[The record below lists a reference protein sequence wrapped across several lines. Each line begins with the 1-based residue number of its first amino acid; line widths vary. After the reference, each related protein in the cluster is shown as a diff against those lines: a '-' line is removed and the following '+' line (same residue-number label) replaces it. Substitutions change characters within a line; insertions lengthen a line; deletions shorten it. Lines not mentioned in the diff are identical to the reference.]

1 MAEQTIL
8 IAEDDPDIRDGVRI
22 LLSGE
27 GYHIIEAENGTRAL
41 EVFRPEVDLVILDI
55 MMPGMSG
62 LRVCEELRKLS
73 TVPILFLTAK
83 SQESDKL
90 LGLTAGGDD
99 YLPKPFSFAELS
111 ARVKALL
118 RRYCVYQG
126 KGQAPARAENLTL
139 CSHGVKLALDC
150 NRVWVD
156 GEEIDL
162 TETEY
167 KILRLLMQSPQRIF
181 PVQVIYEDVWQEPYF
196 YTSNGTV
203 MVHIR
208 NLRMKIEKDPQNPAR
223 LQTMWGKGTA
233 LCPGRR
239 RIMRKKLGLSGKL
252 VLMILFSAL
261 ASAVFLVGMQVVL
274 NKALWLYFDQ
284 PETQQ
289 KAVEKQVQELQSYID
304 RRGLSSRDID
314 KLDDWSVRNGSTMFI
329 IYDRSRMLYSSY
341 PLVAPVYE
349 GRENVTETVPA
360 ERWLPMYSLTFSD
373 KEATAMFYYNGVD
386 AYYGKGCE
394 ILLLVSFALFPLF
407 FFLSSRK
414 IIRYILLLS
423 GEIQAMEGG
432 DLDHPITIQ
441 GDDELALLATS
452 LDGLRLTLR
461 QQQAEEAQAAAKV
474 KSLITE
480 MSHDLRTPL
489 TTLLLYTEILRHHKY
504 ETEAQQDEY
513 LAKIDGKA
521 RQIKQLSDNLFEYA
535 LVTRDTVVQLDAPA
549 RFSQI
554 FEEPLAEM
562 VEMLQQ
568 RGFACA
574 LELGSEDV
582 LLTVRAQYIRRIL
595 DNIGS
600 NLIKYADPAR
610 PIEVRFL
617 RQEGRAGLVFRN
629 HVLPAPPA
637 VESTKVGLTS
647 IETMM
652 DKMHA
657 DCKIEQENEQFT
669 MTLLFPVE

>member
-1 MAEQTIL
+1 
-8 IAEDDPDIRDGVRI
+8 
-22 LLSGE
+22 
-27 GYHIIEAENGTRAL
+27 
-41 EVFRPEVDLVILDI
+41 
-55 MMPGMSG
+55 
-62 LRVCEELRKLS
+62 
-73 TVPILFLTAK
+73 
-83 SQESDKL
+83 
-90 LGLTAGGDD
+90 
-99 YLPKPFSFAELS
+99 
-111 ARVKALL
+111 
-118 RRYCVYQG
+118 
-126 KGQAPARAENLTL
+126 
-139 CSHGVKLALDC
+139 
-150 NRVWVD
+150 
-156 GEEIDL
+156 
-162 TETEY
+162 
-167 KILRLLMQSPQRIF
+167 
-181 PVQVIYEDVWQEPYF
+181 
-196 YTSNGTV
+196 
-203 MVHIR
+203 
-208 NLRMKIEKDPQNPAR
+208 
-223 LQTMWGKGTA
+223 
-233 LCPGRR
+233 
-239 RIMRKKLGLSGKL
+239 MRKKLGLSGKL
-252 VLMILFSAL
+252 MLMILFSAL
-261 ASAVFLVGMQVVL
+261 ASAMLLVGMQVVL

-349 GRENVTETVPA
+349 GRENVTEAVPA
-360 ERWLPMYSLTFSD
+360 EHGLPMYSLTFSD
-373 KEATAMFYYNGVD
+373 KKTTAMFYYNGVD

-407 FFLSSRK
+407 FFLSCRK

-432 DLDHPITIQ
+432 DLDHSITIQ

-474 KSLITE
+474 KSLIIE

-504 ETEAQQDEY
+504 ETEAQEGEY

-554 FEEPLAEM
+554 FEELLADM

-657 DCKIEQENEQFT
+657 DCKIEQENEQFA
-669 MTLLFPVE
+669 MTLLFPISQ

>member
-1 MAEQTIL
+1 
-8 IAEDDPDIRDGVRI
+8 
-22 LLSGE
+22 
-27 GYHIIEAENGTRAL
+27 
-41 EVFRPEVDLVILDI
+41 
-55 MMPGMSG
+55 
-62 LRVCEELRKLS
+62 
-73 TVPILFLTAK
+73 
-83 SQESDKL
+83 
-90 LGLTAGGDD
+90 
-99 YLPKPFSFAELS
+99 
-111 ARVKALL
+111 
-118 RRYCVYQG
+118 
-126 KGQAPARAENLTL
+126 
-139 CSHGVKLALDC
+139 
-150 NRVWVD
+150 
-156 GEEIDL
+156 
-162 TETEY
+162 
-167 KILRLLMQSPQRIF
+167 
-181 PVQVIYEDVWQEPYF
+181 
-196 YTSNGTV
+196 
-203 MVHIR
+203 
-208 NLRMKIEKDPQNPAR
+208 
-223 LQTMWGKGTA
+223 
-233 LCPGRR
+233 
-239 RIMRKKLGLSGKL
+239 MRKKLGLSGKL

-289 KAVEKQVQELQSYID
+289 KAVEKLVQELQSYID

-349 GRENVTETVPA
+349 GRENVTEAVSA
-360 ERWLPMYSLTFSD
+360 EHWLPMYSLTFSD
-373 KEATAMFYYNGVD
+373 KETTAMFYYNGVD

-394 ILLLVSFALFPLF
+394 ILLFVSFALFPLF

-535 LVTRDTVVQLDAPA
+535 LVTRDTVVQLDAPT

-652 DKMHA
+652 EKMHA

>member
-1 MAEQTIL
+1 
-8 IAEDDPDIRDGVRI
+8 
-22 LLSGE
+22 
-27 GYHIIEAENGTRAL
+27 
-41 EVFRPEVDLVILDI
+41 
-55 MMPGMSG
+55 
-62 LRVCEELRKLS
+62 
-73 TVPILFLTAK
+73 
-83 SQESDKL
+83 
-90 LGLTAGGDD
+90 
-99 YLPKPFSFAELS
+99 
-111 ARVKALL
+111 
-118 RRYCVYQG
+118 
-126 KGQAPARAENLTL
+126 
-139 CSHGVKLALDC
+139 
-150 NRVWVD
+150 
-156 GEEIDL
+156 
-162 TETEY
+162 
-167 KILRLLMQSPQRIF
+167 
-181 PVQVIYEDVWQEPYF
+181 
-196 YTSNGTV
+196 
-203 MVHIR
+203 
-208 NLRMKIEKDPQNPAR
+208 
-223 LQTMWGKGTA
+223 
-233 LCPGRR
+233 
-239 RIMRKKLGLSGKL
+239 MRKKLGLSGKL

-261 ASAVFLVGMQVVL
+261 ASAVLLVGMQVLL

-289 KAVEKQVQELQSYID
+289 RAVEKQVQELQSYID
-304 RRGLSSRDID
+304 RHGLSSRDID

-341 PLVAPVYE
+341 PLIAPVYE
-349 GRENVTETVPA
+349 GRENVTEAVPA
-360 ERWLPMYSLTFSD
+360 EHWLPMYSLTFSD
-373 KEATAMFYYNGVD
+373 KETTAMFYYNGVD

-407 FFLSSRK
+407 FFLLSRK

-669 MTLLFPVE
+669 MTLLFPISQ

>member
-1 MAEQTIL
+1 M
-8 IAEDDPDIRDGVRI
+8 
-22 LLSGE
+22 
-27 GYHIIEAENGTRAL
+27 
-41 EVFRPEVDLVILDI
+41 
-55 MMPGMSG
+55 
-62 LRVCEELRKLS
+62 C
-73 TVPILFLTAK
+73 
-83 SQESDKL
+83 
-90 LGLTAGGDD
+90 
-99 YLPKPFSFAELS
+99 
-111 ARVKALL
+111 
-118 RRYCVYQG
+118 
-126 KGQAPARAENLTL
+126 
-139 CSHGVKLALDC
+139 
-150 NRVWVD
+150 
-156 GEEIDL
+156 
-162 TETEY
+162 
-167 KILRLLMQSPQRIF
+167 
-181 PVQVIYEDVWQEPYF
+181 
-196 YTSNGTV
+196 
-203 MVHIR
+203 
-208 NLRMKIEKDPQNPAR
+208 
-223 LQTMWGKGTA
+223 
-233 LCPGRR
+233 
-239 RIMRKKLGLSGKL
+239 KKLGLSGKL

-261 ASAVFLVGMQVVL
+261 ASAVLLVGMQVLL

-289 KAVEKQVQELQSYID
+289 RAVEKQVQELQSYID

-314 KLDDWSVRNGSTMFI
+314 KLNDWSVRNGSTMFI

-349 GRENVTETVPA
+349 GRENVTEAVPA
-360 ERWLPMYSLTFSD
+360 EHWLPMYSLTFSD
-373 KEATAMFYYNGVD
+373 KETTAMFYYNGVD

-407 FFLSSRK
+407 FFLLSRK

-504 ETEAQQDEY
+504 ETEAQQNEY

-568 RGFACA
+568 RGFACG

-610 PIEVRFL
+610 PIEVWFL

>member
-1 MAEQTIL
+1 
-8 IAEDDPDIRDGVRI
+8 
-22 LLSGE
+22 
-27 GYHIIEAENGTRAL
+27 
-41 EVFRPEVDLVILDI
+41 
-55 MMPGMSG
+55 
-62 LRVCEELRKLS
+62 
-73 TVPILFLTAK
+73 
-83 SQESDKL
+83 
-90 LGLTAGGDD
+90 
-99 YLPKPFSFAELS
+99 
-111 ARVKALL
+111 
-118 RRYCVYQG
+118 
-126 KGQAPARAENLTL
+126 
-139 CSHGVKLALDC
+139 
-150 NRVWVD
+150 
-156 GEEIDL
+156 
-162 TETEY
+162 
-167 KILRLLMQSPQRIF
+167 
-181 PVQVIYEDVWQEPYF
+181 
-196 YTSNGTV
+196 
-203 MVHIR
+203 
-208 NLRMKIEKDPQNPAR
+208 
-223 LQTMWGKGTA
+223 
-233 LCPGRR
+233 
-239 RIMRKKLGLSGKL
+239 MRKKLGLSGKL

-394 ILLLVSFALFPLF
+394 ILLLVSVALFPLF

-414 IIRYILLLS
+414 IIRYIHLLS

-432 DLDHPITIQ
+432 DLDHAITIQ

-657 DCKIEQENEQFT
+657 DCKIEQENEQFA

>member
-1 MAEQTIL
+1 
-8 IAEDDPDIRDGVRI
+8 
-22 LLSGE
+22 
-27 GYHIIEAENGTRAL
+27 
-41 EVFRPEVDLVILDI
+41 
-55 MMPGMSG
+55 
-62 LRVCEELRKLS
+62 
-73 TVPILFLTAK
+73 
-83 SQESDKL
+83 
-90 LGLTAGGDD
+90 
-99 YLPKPFSFAELS
+99 
-111 ARVKALL
+111 
-118 RRYCVYQG
+118 
-126 KGQAPARAENLTL
+126 
-139 CSHGVKLALDC
+139 
-150 NRVWVD
+150 
-156 GEEIDL
+156 
-162 TETEY
+162 
-167 KILRLLMQSPQRIF
+167 
-181 PVQVIYEDVWQEPYF
+181 
-196 YTSNGTV
+196 
-203 MVHIR
+203 
-208 NLRMKIEKDPQNPAR
+208 
-223 LQTMWGKGTA
+223 
-233 LCPGRR
+233 
-239 RIMRKKLGLSGKL
+239 MRKKLGLSGKL

-289 KAVEKQVQELQSYID
+289 RAVEKQVQELQSYID

-373 KEATAMFYYNGVD
+373 KETTAMFYYNGVD

-394 ILLLVSFALFPLF
+394 ILLFVSFALFPLF

-432 DLDHPITIQ
+432 DLDHSITIQ

>member
-1 MAEQTIL
+1 
-8 IAEDDPDIRDGVRI
+8 
-22 LLSGE
+22 
-27 GYHIIEAENGTRAL
+27 
-41 EVFRPEVDLVILDI
+41 
-55 MMPGMSG
+55 
-62 LRVCEELRKLS
+62 
-73 TVPILFLTAK
+73 
-83 SQESDKL
+83 
-90 LGLTAGGDD
+90 
-99 YLPKPFSFAELS
+99 
-111 ARVKALL
+111 
-118 RRYCVYQG
+118 
-126 KGQAPARAENLTL
+126 
-139 CSHGVKLALDC
+139 
-150 NRVWVD
+150 
-156 GEEIDL
+156 
-162 TETEY
+162 
-167 KILRLLMQSPQRIF
+167 
-181 PVQVIYEDVWQEPYF
+181 
-196 YTSNGTV
+196 
-203 MVHIR
+203 
-208 NLRMKIEKDPQNPAR
+208 
-223 LQTMWGKGTA
+223 
-233 LCPGRR
+233 
-239 RIMRKKLGLSGKL
+239 
-252 VLMILFSAL
+252 
-261 ASAVFLVGMQVVL
+261 
-274 NKALWLYFDQ
+274 
-284 PETQQ
+284 
-289 KAVEKQVQELQSYID
+289 
-304 RRGLSSRDID
+304 
-314 KLDDWSVRNGSTMFI
+314 
-329 IYDRSRMLYSSY
+329 
-341 PLVAPVYE
+341 
-349 GRENVTETVPA
+349 
-360 ERWLPMYSLTFSD
+360 
-373 KEATAMFYYNGVD
+373 
-386 AYYGKGCE
+386 
-394 ILLLVSFALFPLF
+394 
-407 FFLSSRK
+407 
-414 IIRYILLLS
+414 
-423 GEIQAMEGG
+423 
-432 DLDHPITIQ
+432 
-441 GDDELALLATS
+441 
-452 LDGLRLTLR
+452 
-461 QQQAEEAQAAAKV
+461 
-474 KSLITE
+474 

-610 PIEVRFL
+610 PIEMRFL

>member
-1 MAEQTIL
+1 
-8 IAEDDPDIRDGVRI
+8 
-22 LLSGE
+22 
-27 GYHIIEAENGTRAL
+27 
-41 EVFRPEVDLVILDI
+41 
-55 MMPGMSG
+55 
-62 LRVCEELRKLS
+62 
-73 TVPILFLTAK
+73 
-83 SQESDKL
+83 
-90 LGLTAGGDD
+90 
-99 YLPKPFSFAELS
+99 
-111 ARVKALL
+111 
-118 RRYCVYQG
+118 
-126 KGQAPARAENLTL
+126 
-139 CSHGVKLALDC
+139 
-150 NRVWVD
+150 
-156 GEEIDL
+156 
-162 TETEY
+162 
-167 KILRLLMQSPQRIF
+167 
-181 PVQVIYEDVWQEPYF
+181 
-196 YTSNGTV
+196 
-203 MVHIR
+203 
-208 NLRMKIEKDPQNPAR
+208 
-223 LQTMWGKGTA
+223 
-233 LCPGRR
+233 
-239 RIMRKKLGLSGKL
+239 MRKKLGLSGKL

-289 KAVEKQVQELQSYID
+289 KAVEKQVQELQNYID

-341 PLVAPVYE
+341 PLVTPVYE
-349 GRENVTETVPA
+349 GRENVTEAVPT
-360 ERWLPMYSLTFSD
+360 EHWLPMYLLTFSD
-373 KEATAMFYYNGVD
+373 KETTAMFYYNGVD

-394 ILLLVSFALFPLF
+394 ILLLVSLALFPLF

-669 MTLLFPVE
+669 MTLLFPISQ

>member
-1 MAEQTIL
+1 MKKQ
-8 IAEDDPDIRDGVRI
+8 
-22 LLSGE
+22 
-27 GYHIIEAENGTRAL
+27 NGLAKQFMGMIVLAAL
-41 EVFRPEVDLVILDI
+41 ESVLL
-55 MMPGMSG
+55 
-62 LRVCEELRKLS
+62 L
-73 TVPILFLTAK
+73 TV
-83 SQESDKL
+83 S
-90 LGLTAGGDD
+90 
-99 YLPKPFSFAELS
+99 
-111 ARVKALL
+111 
-118 RRYCVYQG
+118 
-126 KGQAPARAENLTL
+126 
-139 CSHGVKLALDC
+139 
-150 NRVWVD
+150 
-156 GEEIDL
+156 
-162 TETEY
+162 
-167 KILRLLMQSPQRIF
+167 
-181 PVQVIYEDVWQEPYF
+181 
-196 YTSNGTV
+196 
-203 MVHIR
+203 
-208 NLRMKIEKDPQNPAR
+208 
-223 LQTMWGKGTA
+223 
-233 LCPGRR
+233 
-239 RIMRKKLGLSGKL
+239 
-252 VLMILFSAL
+252 
-261 ASAVFLVGMQVVL
+261 QVVL
-274 NKALWLYFDQ
+274 AKGLRFWFSRTEVQQHA
-284 PETQQ
+284 TQ
-289 KAVEKQVQELQSYID
+289 KQVQELQSYID

-349 GRENVTETVPA
+349 GRGNVTEAVPA
-360 ERWLPMYSLTFSD
+360 VSAEHWLPMYSLTFSD
-373 KEATAMFYYNGVD
+373 KETTAMFYYNGVD

-432 DLDHPITIQ
+432 DLDHSITIQ

-504 ETEAQQDEY
+504 ETEAQEGEY

-610 PIEVRFL
+610 PIEVLFL

>member
-1 MAEQTIL
+1 
-8 IAEDDPDIRDGVRI
+8 
-22 LLSGE
+22 
-27 GYHIIEAENGTRAL
+27 
-41 EVFRPEVDLVILDI
+41 
-55 MMPGMSG
+55 
-62 LRVCEELRKLS
+62 
-73 TVPILFLTAK
+73 
-83 SQESDKL
+83 
-90 LGLTAGGDD
+90 
-99 YLPKPFSFAELS
+99 
-111 ARVKALL
+111 
-118 RRYCVYQG
+118 
-126 KGQAPARAENLTL
+126 
-139 CSHGVKLALDC
+139 
-150 NRVWVD
+150 
-156 GEEIDL
+156 
-162 TETEY
+162 
-167 KILRLLMQSPQRIF
+167 
-181 PVQVIYEDVWQEPYF
+181 
-196 YTSNGTV
+196 
-203 MVHIR
+203 
-208 NLRMKIEKDPQNPAR
+208 
-223 LQTMWGKGTA
+223 
-233 LCPGRR
+233 
-239 RIMRKKLGLSGKL
+239 MRKKLGLSGKL

-284 PETQQ
+284 PEIQQ
-289 KAVEKQVQELQSYID
+289 RAVEKQVQELQSYID

-373 KEATAMFYYNGVD
+373 KETTAMFYYNGVD

-394 ILLLVSFALFPLF
+394 ILLFVSFALFPLF

-432 DLDHPITIQ
+432 DLDHSITIQ

-504 ETEAQQDEY
+504 ETEAQEGEY

>member
-1 MAEQTIL
+1 
-8 IAEDDPDIRDGVRI
+8 
-22 LLSGE
+22 
-27 GYHIIEAENGTRAL
+27 
-41 EVFRPEVDLVILDI
+41 
-55 MMPGMSG
+55 
-62 LRVCEELRKLS
+62 
-73 TVPILFLTAK
+73 
-83 SQESDKL
+83 
-90 LGLTAGGDD
+90 
-99 YLPKPFSFAELS
+99 
-111 ARVKALL
+111 
-118 RRYCVYQG
+118 
-126 KGQAPARAENLTL
+126 
-139 CSHGVKLALDC
+139 
-150 NRVWVD
+150 
-156 GEEIDL
+156 
-162 TETEY
+162 
-167 KILRLLMQSPQRIF
+167 
-181 PVQVIYEDVWQEPYF
+181 
-196 YTSNGTV
+196 
-203 MVHIR
+203 
-208 NLRMKIEKDPQNPAR
+208 
-223 LQTMWGKGTA
+223 
-233 LCPGRR
+233 
-239 RIMRKKLGLSGKL
+239 MRKKLGLSGKL

-261 ASAVFLVGMQVVL
+261 ASAVFLVGMQVVM

-289 KAVEKQVQELQSYID
+289 RAVEKQVQELQSYID

-314 KLDDWSVRNGSTMFI
+314 KLDDWSVRNGSTIFI

-341 PLVAPVYE
+341 PLVTPVYE
-349 GRENVTETVPA
+349 GRENVTEAVPA

-373 KEATAMFYYNGVD
+373 KETTAMFYYNGVD

-535 LVTRDTVVQLDAPA
+535 LVTRDTVVQLDA
-549 RFSQI
+549 
-554 FEEPLAEM
+554 
-562 VEMLQQ
+562 
-568 RGFACA
+568 C
-574 LELGSEDV
+574 
-582 LLTVRAQYIRRIL
+582 LLYTSDA
-595 DNIGS
+595 
-600 NLIKYADPAR
+600 AD
-610 PIEVRFL
+610 E
-617 RQEGRAGLVFRN
+617 
-629 HVLPAPPA
+629 
-637 VESTKVGLTS
+637 
-647 IETMM
+647 
-652 DKMHA
+652 
-657 DCKIEQENEQFT
+657 
-669 MTLLFPVE
+669 

>member
-1 MAEQTIL
+1 
-8 IAEDDPDIRDGVRI
+8 
-22 LLSGE
+22 
-27 GYHIIEAENGTRAL
+27 
-41 EVFRPEVDLVILDI
+41 
-55 MMPGMSG
+55 
-62 LRVCEELRKLS
+62 
-73 TVPILFLTAK
+73 
-83 SQESDKL
+83 
-90 LGLTAGGDD
+90 
-99 YLPKPFSFAELS
+99 
-111 ARVKALL
+111 
-118 RRYCVYQG
+118 
-126 KGQAPARAENLTL
+126 
-139 CSHGVKLALDC
+139 
-150 NRVWVD
+150 
-156 GEEIDL
+156 
-162 TETEY
+162 
-167 KILRLLMQSPQRIF
+167 
-181 PVQVIYEDVWQEPYF
+181 
-196 YTSNGTV
+196 
-203 MVHIR
+203 
-208 NLRMKIEKDPQNPAR
+208 
-223 LQTMWGKGTA
+223 
-233 LCPGRR
+233 
-239 RIMRKKLGLSGKL
+239 MRKKLGLSGKL

-289 KAVEKQVQELQSYID
+289 RAVEKQVQELQSYID

-373 KEATAMFYYNGVD
+373 KETTAMFYYNGVD

-394 ILLLVSFALFPLF
+394 ILLFVSFALFPLF

-432 DLDHPITIQ
+432 DLDHSITIQ

-489 TTLLLYTEILRHHKY
+489 TTLLLYTEILRHHKH

>member
-1 MAEQTIL
+1 
-8 IAEDDPDIRDGVRI
+8 
-22 LLSGE
+22 
-27 GYHIIEAENGTRAL
+27 
-41 EVFRPEVDLVILDI
+41 
-55 MMPGMSG
+55 
-62 LRVCEELRKLS
+62 
-73 TVPILFLTAK
+73 
-83 SQESDKL
+83 
-90 LGLTAGGDD
+90 
-99 YLPKPFSFAELS
+99 
-111 ARVKALL
+111 
-118 RRYCVYQG
+118 
-126 KGQAPARAENLTL
+126 
-139 CSHGVKLALDC
+139 
-150 NRVWVD
+150 
-156 GEEIDL
+156 
-162 TETEY
+162 
-167 KILRLLMQSPQRIF
+167 
-181 PVQVIYEDVWQEPYF
+181 
-196 YTSNGTV
+196 
-203 MVHIR
+203 
-208 NLRMKIEKDPQNPAR
+208 
-223 LQTMWGKGTA
+223 
-233 LCPGRR
+233 
-239 RIMRKKLGLSGKL
+239 MRKKLGLSGKL

-289 KAVEKQVQELQSYID
+289 RAVEKQVQELQSYID

-341 PLVAPVYE
+341 PLVTPVYE
-349 GRENVTETVPA
+349 GRGNVTEAVPA

-373 KEATAMFYYNGVD
+373 KETTAMFYYNGVD

-394 ILLLVSFALFPLF
+394 ILLLVSFGLFPLF

-617 RQEGRAGLVFRN
+617 RQEGKAGLVFRN

>member
-1 MAEQTIL
+1 
-8 IAEDDPDIRDGVRI
+8 
-22 LLSGE
+22 
-27 GYHIIEAENGTRAL
+27 
-41 EVFRPEVDLVILDI
+41 
-55 MMPGMSG
+55 
-62 LRVCEELRKLS
+62 
-73 TVPILFLTAK
+73 
-83 SQESDKL
+83 
-90 LGLTAGGDD
+90 
-99 YLPKPFSFAELS
+99 
-111 ARVKALL
+111 
-118 RRYCVYQG
+118 
-126 KGQAPARAENLTL
+126 
-139 CSHGVKLALDC
+139 
-150 NRVWVD
+150 
-156 GEEIDL
+156 
-162 TETEY
+162 
-167 KILRLLMQSPQRIF
+167 
-181 PVQVIYEDVWQEPYF
+181 
-196 YTSNGTV
+196 
-203 MVHIR
+203 
-208 NLRMKIEKDPQNPAR
+208 
-223 LQTMWGKGTA
+223 
-233 LCPGRR
+233 
-239 RIMRKKLGLSGKL
+239 MRKKLGLSGKL

-289 KAVEKQVQELQSYID
+289 RAVEKQVQELQSYID

-349 GRENVTETVPA
+349 GRGNVTEAVPA
-360 ERWLPMYSLTFSD
+360 VSAEHWLPMYSLTFSD
-373 KEATAMFYYNGVD
+373 KETTAMFYYNGVD

-432 DLDHPITIQ
+432 DLDHSITIQ

-610 PIEVRFL
+610 PIEVLFL
-617 RQEGRAGLVFRN
+617 RRLFLFSQHWLPLPDVMAGCKAAPAL
-629 HVLPAPPA
+629 LPT
-637 VESTKVGLTS
+637 V
-647 IETMM
+647 
-652 DKMHA
+652 
-657 DCKIEQENEQFT
+657 
-669 MTLLFPVE
+669 

>member
-1 MAEQTIL
+1 
-8 IAEDDPDIRDGVRI
+8 
-22 LLSGE
+22 
-27 GYHIIEAENGTRAL
+27 
-41 EVFRPEVDLVILDI
+41 
-55 MMPGMSG
+55 
-62 LRVCEELRKLS
+62 
-73 TVPILFLTAK
+73 
-83 SQESDKL
+83 
-90 LGLTAGGDD
+90 
-99 YLPKPFSFAELS
+99 
-111 ARVKALL
+111 
-118 RRYCVYQG
+118 
-126 KGQAPARAENLTL
+126 
-139 CSHGVKLALDC
+139 
-150 NRVWVD
+150 
-156 GEEIDL
+156 
-162 TETEY
+162 
-167 KILRLLMQSPQRIF
+167 
-181 PVQVIYEDVWQEPYF
+181 
-196 YTSNGTV
+196 
-203 MVHIR
+203 
-208 NLRMKIEKDPQNPAR
+208 
-223 LQTMWGKGTA
+223 
-233 LCPGRR
+233 
-239 RIMRKKLGLSGKL
+239 MRKKLGLSGKL
-252 VLMILFSAL
+252 MLMILFSAL

-289 KAVEKQVQELQSYID
+289 RAVEKQVQELQNYID

-341 PLVAPVYE
+341 PLVTPVYE
-349 GRENVTETVPA
+349 GRENVTEAVPA
-360 ERWLPMYSLTFSD
+360 EHWLPMYSLTFSD
-373 KEATAMFYYNGVD
+373 KETTAMFYYNGVD

-394 ILLLVSFALFPLF
+394 ILLLVSVALFPLF

-504 ETEAQQDEY
+504 ETEAQEGEY

-610 PIEVRFL
+610 PIEMRFL

>member
-1 MAEQTIL
+1 
-8 IAEDDPDIRDGVRI
+8 
-22 LLSGE
+22 
-27 GYHIIEAENGTRAL
+27 
-41 EVFRPEVDLVILDI
+41 
-55 MMPGMSG
+55 
-62 LRVCEELRKLS
+62 
-73 TVPILFLTAK
+73 
-83 SQESDKL
+83 
-90 LGLTAGGDD
+90 
-99 YLPKPFSFAELS
+99 
-111 ARVKALL
+111 
-118 RRYCVYQG
+118 
-126 KGQAPARAENLTL
+126 
-139 CSHGVKLALDC
+139 
-150 NRVWVD
+150 
-156 GEEIDL
+156 
-162 TETEY
+162 
-167 KILRLLMQSPQRIF
+167 
-181 PVQVIYEDVWQEPYF
+181 
-196 YTSNGTV
+196 
-203 MVHIR
+203 
-208 NLRMKIEKDPQNPAR
+208 
-223 LQTMWGKGTA
+223 
-233 LCPGRR
+233 
-239 RIMRKKLGLSGKL
+239 MRKKLGLSGKL

-289 KAVEKQVQELQSYID
+289 RAVEKQVQELQSYID

-373 KEATAMFYYNGVD
+373 KETTAMFYYNGVD

-432 DLDHPITIQ
+432 DLDHSITIQ

-521 RQIKQLSDNLFEYA
+521 RQIKQHLPLEEVSIPSNSPYI
-535 LVTRDTVVQLDAPA
+535 RDLMTYDKPTVFFMD
-549 RFSQI
+549 
-554 FEEPLAEM
+554 M
-562 VEMLQQ
+562 
-568 RGFACA
+568 
-574 LELGSEDV
+574 EDV
-582 LLTVRAQYIRRIL
+582 TQSIIYAYMYI
-595 DNIGS
+595 
-600 NLIKYADPAR
+600 DPLKAKEDR
-610 PIEVRFL
+610 PISRLFSAYFGGDMSSLMFQEIREFRSFAYQVNARLKHPPLNRSEKPASFVMKLATQTDKMIDAMEVL
-617 RQEGRAGLVFRN
+617 ENLVHDMPER
-629 HVLPAPPA
+629 PER
-637 VESTKVGLTS
+637 VESVKQTIRNWVNNEYPTSRSLSLKIAGFRREGYESDPNKDYLEVIDRMTMEDILRFYRENIQDHLMIYAIVGNSKSMDMEKLSKFGQIVKVTKKD
-647 IETMM
+647 IYR
-652 DKMHA
+652 
-657 DCKIEQENEQFT
+657 
-669 MTLLFPVE
+669 

>member
-1 MAEQTIL
+1 MSDIHDIHDHDGAESISEEQRALDQITH
-8 IAEDDPDIRDGVRI
+8 I
-22 LLSGE
+22 LLHALTEDGIGE
-27 GYHIIEAENGTRAL
+27 KLEA
-41 EVFRPEVDLVILDI
+41 
-55 MMPGMSG
+55 
-62 LRVCEELRKLS
+62 
-73 TVPILFLTAK
+73 AK
-83 SQESDKL
+83 SQQDV
-90 LGLTAGGDD
+90 
-99 YLPKPFSFAELS
+99 Y
-111 ARVKALL
+111 KAL
-118 RRYCVYQG
+118 Q
-126 KGQAPARAENLTL
+126 TL
-139 CSHGVKLALDC
+139 
-150 NRVWVD
+150 
-156 GEEIDL
+156 
-162 TETEY
+162 
-167 KILRLLMQSPQRIF
+167 
-181 PVQVIYEDVWQEPYF
+181 PYF
-196 YTSNGTV
+196 KLTIDEFRIG
-203 MVHIR
+203 
-208 NLRMKIEKDPQNPAR
+208 IEA
-223 LQTMWGKGTA
+223 
-233 LCPGRR
+233 
-239 RIMRKKLGLSGKL
+239 
-252 VLMILFSAL
+252 
-261 ASAVFLVGMQVVL
+261 
-274 NKALWLYFDQ
+274 
-284 PETQQ
+284 
-289 KAVEKQVQELQSYID
+289 
-304 RRGLSSRDID
+304 
-314 KLDDWSVRNGSTMFI
+314 
-329 IYDRSRMLYSSY
+329 
-341 PLVAPVYE
+341 
-349 GRENVTETVPA
+349 
-360 ERWLPMYSLTFSD
+360 
-373 KEATAMFYYNGVD
+373 
-386 AYYGKGCE
+386 
-394 ILLLVSFALFPLF
+394 
-407 FFLSSRK
+407 
-414 IIRYILLLS
+414 
-423 GEIQAMEGG
+423 
-432 DLDHPITIQ
+432 
-441 GDDELALLATS
+441 
-452 LDGLRLTLR
+452 LR

-504 ETEAQQDEY
+504 ETEAQEDEY